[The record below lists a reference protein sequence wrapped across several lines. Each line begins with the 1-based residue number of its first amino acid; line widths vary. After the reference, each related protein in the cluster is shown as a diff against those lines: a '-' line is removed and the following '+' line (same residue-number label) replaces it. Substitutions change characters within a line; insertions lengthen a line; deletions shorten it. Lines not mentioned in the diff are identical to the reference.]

1 MHYEGLDSRK
11 LYKFWYNHHKLQV
24 PWSSLSKVTT
34 TGYQQFNELFC
45 KWVHPYCV
53 WPTFSECLV
62 WITIWSGLF
71 SSVTEKMLKM
81 IQKSKRTV
89 LFTQKKIHEKL
100 SVRFSE
106 EAWYWEK
113 KNLLKRS
120 LRGKRTKKAFLVI
133 LVSHFFPW
141 KWKLW
146 KNEELNSL
154 LFPPSV
160 LGAKGGIK
168 AVVEAGQKIS
178 RSWRSACESRK
189 DWIKLKFCRNF
200 YYSERA

>member
-1 MHYEGLDSRK
+1 MSPSILCLPYLLWVPCVDNNMSRSVFFSDRENAK
-11 LYKFWYNHHKLQV
+11 DGSEKQKNCF
-24 PWSSLSKVTT
+24 
-34 TGYQQFNELFC
+34 
-45 KWVHPYCV
+45 VH
-53 WPTFSECLV
+53 T
-62 WITIWSGLF
+62 
-71 SSVTEKMLKM
+71 
-81 IQKSKRTV
+81 
-89 LFTQKKIHEKL
+89 KKIHEKL
-100 SVRFSE
+100 SVRSSE

-120 LRGKRTKKAFLVI
+120 LRGKRTKKAFLVT